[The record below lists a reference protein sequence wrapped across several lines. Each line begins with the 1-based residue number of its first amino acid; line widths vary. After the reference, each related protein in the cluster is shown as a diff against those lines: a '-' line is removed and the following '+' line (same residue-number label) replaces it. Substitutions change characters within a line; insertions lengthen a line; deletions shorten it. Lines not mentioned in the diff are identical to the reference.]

1 MQWEGRK
8 SSVIKGYNIPQM
20 SLFEEVKNPV
30 LLDRE
35 RGRVLKEK
43 GMQKAVTSADKDTP
57 KWSVYAYKLLLEFLD
72 QHHGEFMTEDVRSY
86 AAMKEDFPLPP
97 SARAWGSIIV
107 KARNNK
113 LVQCIGT
120 KNVKNIK
127 AHSAFAA
134 VWIKII

>member
-1 MQWEGRK
+1 M
-8 SSVIKGYNIPQM
+8 IKGYNIPQM

-107 KARNNK
+107 KAKNNG
-113 LVQCIGT
+113 LVKSIGT
-120 KNVKNIK
+120 RAVKNVK
-127 AHSAFAA
+127 AHQCYANYWVKS
-134 VWIKII
+134 